1 MVGDYEPIEAFL
13 VGQGL
18 SVRQAAEVTFKEY
31 LLRLK
36 AYEKK
41 KTEDWERTRWQTFVA
56 ARVAG
61 SKVKRPQ
68 DLMKLPTDE
77 REFVRVEVSDED
89 IQALINIGLIK

>member
-1 MVGDYEPIEAFL
+1 M

-18 SVRQAAEVTFKEY
+18 TERQAAEITFKEY

-36 AYEKK
+36 SYEKK

-89 IQALINIGLIK
+89 IQALINIGLIQ